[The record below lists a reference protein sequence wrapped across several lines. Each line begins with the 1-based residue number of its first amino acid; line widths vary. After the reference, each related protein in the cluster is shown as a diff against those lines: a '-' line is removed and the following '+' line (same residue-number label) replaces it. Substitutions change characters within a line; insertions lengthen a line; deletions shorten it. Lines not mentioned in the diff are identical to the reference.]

1 MERFENEYEP
11 EFMFGEDEVEN
22 EEFTITD
29 AKTADWAISKIAE
42 ERKRKDFFIE
52 CAKAE
57 IDKLKQQID
66 DAERKCENATS
77 YLSGKLGQF
86 LELEEVPKSKAK
98 TQWSV
103 KLPAGKIVKK
113 LATTEIV
120 MADGGAVT
128 NNKSKED
135 FLNEVREI
143 DKKFIK
149 TKEEVDWSALK
160 KCLTT
165 DEDGGV
171 MVADTGEYVE
181 SLMSRQTLPKIE
193 IKVND

>member
-1 MERFENEYEP
+1 M
-11 EFMFGEDEVEN
+11 
-22 EEFTITD
+22 
-29 AKTADWAISKIAE
+29 
-42 ERKRKDFFIE
+42 
-52 CAKAE
+52 
-57 IDKLKQQID
+57 
-66 DAERKCENATS
+66 
-77 YLSGKLGQF
+77 
-86 LELEEVPKSKAK
+86 PKSKAK

-128 NNKSKED
+128 SNKSKED

-171 MVADTGEYVE
+171 MVADTGEYIE